1 MQRRMREASS
11 GGGSVLMDQME
22 ATRLAALQAAEADG
36 PVKGVLPMHGNQKTY
51 NIEELTVTS
60 ILQSSYFRDLT

>member
-22 ATRLAALQAAEADG
+22 AARLAALEAFSAKAE
-36 PVKGVLPMHGNQKTY
+36 VKGVLPMHGNRKTY